1 MSVSYLEPS
10 MQYTSTKDGAWTN
23 DQNEANALRVLWL
36 RFKGVHRNKGS
47 SITWIEA
54 IKIP

>member
-1 MSVSYLEPS
+1 